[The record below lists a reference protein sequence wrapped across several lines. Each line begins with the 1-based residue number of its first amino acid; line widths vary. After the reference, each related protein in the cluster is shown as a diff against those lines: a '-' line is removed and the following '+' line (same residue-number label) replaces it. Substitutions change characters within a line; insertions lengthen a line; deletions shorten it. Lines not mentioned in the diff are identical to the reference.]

1 MPNDPVS
8 RFHIGN
14 GASLER
20 INLNA
25 DTSEK
30 GMAQS
35 YGVMANY
42 LYDLDVVEEN
52 HEIFFKNKVVPVSS
66 EIESLKKKHKVLWL
80 LKEF

>member
-1 MPNDPVS
+1 MPNDPVG

-20 INLNA
+20 VNLSA
-25 DTSEK
+25 DLSEK
-30 GMAQS
+30 GLLQS

-52 HEIFFKNKVVPVSS
+52 HEIFYKNKVVPVSS
-66 EIESLKKKHKVLWL
+66 EIKSKKKKL
-80 LKEF
+80 

>member
-1 MPNDPVS
+1 MKIKILIFIIIWFVS
-8 RFHIGN
+8 FFN
-14 GASLER
+14 FSY
-20 INLNA
+20 A

-30 GMAQS
+30 GMTQS

-66 EIESLKKKHKVLWL
+66 EIESLKKKHKV
-80 LKEF
+80 